1 MITYAY
7 ERVSSKDQNLE
18 RQETAI
24 RNYRPNIS
32 DANIFKDKVTGKTF
46 DREHY
51 NEMKIILEHLS
62 KVNATNDLIEVVF
75 EEMDRLGRDKE
86 SIKKEL
92 QWYKDRGI
100 YIRILELPSTLVDI
114 DSNNKWVMDMVTNI
128 LIEVY
133 ATMAQQELEKRAK
146 RQTEGIIEAQKKGI
160 KFGRQPIQ
168 LNETEFM
175 TVYNSW
181 KAAEINAR
189 QAMNILGIKPNTFYR
204 RVKEY
209 EATQNIQPKATKTN
223 EAAI

>member
-24 RNYRPNIS
+24 RNYRSNIS
-32 DANIFKDKVTGKTF
+32 DANIFRDKVTGKTF

-168 LNETEFM
+168 LNESEFM

-181 KAAEINAR
+181 KASEINAR

>member
-32 DANIFKDKVTGKTF
+32 DANIFRDKVTGKTF

-168 LNETEFM
+168 LNESEFM

-189 QAMNILGIKPNTFYR
+189 QAMNILGVKPNTFYR

-209 EATQNIQPKATKTN
+209 EATISQSSDNKFSK
-223 EAAI
+223 

>member
-168 LNETEFM
+168 LNESEFM

>member
-24 RNYRPNIS
+24 RNFRPNIS

-168 LNETEFM
+168 LNESEFM

-189 QAMNILGIKPNTFYR
+189 QAMNILGVKPNTFYR

-209 EATQNIQPKATKTN
+209 EATISQSSDNKFSK
-223 EAAI
+223 

>member
-24 RNYRPNIS
+24 RNFRPNIS

-62 KVNATNDLIEVVF
+62 KVNATNELIEVVF

-92 QWYKDRGI
+92 QWYKDHGI

-168 LNETEFM
+168 LNESEFM

-181 KAAEINAR
+181 KASEINAR

-223 EAAI
+223 EAVI

>member
-168 LNETEFM
+168 LNESEFM

-209 EATQNIQPKATKTN
+209 EATQNIQSKATKTN

>member
-32 DANIFKDKVTGKTF
+32 DANIFRDKVTGKTF

-168 LNETEFM
+168 LNESEFM

>member
-24 RNYRPNIS
+24 RNFRPNIS

-160 KFGRQPIQ
+160 KFGRQLIQ
-168 LNETEFM
+168 LNESEFM

-209 EATQNIQPKATKTN
+209 EATISQSSDNKFSK
-223 EAAI
+223 

>member
-168 LNETEFM
+168 LNESEFM

-189 QAMNILGIKPNTFYR
+189 QAMNILGVKPNTFYR

-209 EATQNIQPKATKTN
+209 EATQKIQPKATKTN
-223 EAAI
+223 EAVI

>member
-24 RNYRPNIS
+24 RNFRPNIS
-32 DANIFKDKVTGKTF
+32 DTNIFKDKVTGKTF

-168 LNETEFM
+168 LNESEFM

-189 QAMNILGIKPNTFYR
+189 QAMNILGVKPNTFYR

>member
-24 RNYRPNIS
+24 RNYRPYIS

-168 LNETEFM
+168 LNESEFM

-209 EATQNIQPKATKTN
+209 EAAQNIQPKATKTN
-223 EAAI
+223 EAVI

>member
-24 RNYRPNIS
+24 RNFRPNIS

-168 LNETEFM
+168 LNESEFM

-189 QAMNILGIKPNTFYR
+189 QAMNILGVKPNTFYR

-209 EATQNIQPKATKTN
+209 EAIQNSQPQQ
-223 EAAI
+223 

>member
-24 RNYRPNIS
+24 RNYRPYIS

-62 KVNATNDLIEVVF
+62 KVNATNDMIEVVF

-168 LNETEFM
+168 LNESEFM

-189 QAMNILGIKPNTFYR
+189 QAMNILGVKPNTFYR

-209 EATQNIQPKATKTN
+209 EATISQSSDNKFSK
-223 EAAI
+223 

>member
-92 QWYKDRGI
+92 QRYKNHGI

-168 LNETEFM
+168 LNESEFM

-223 EAAI
+223 EAVI

>member
-24 RNYRPNIS
+24 RNFRPNIS

-62 KVNATNDLIEVVF
+62 KVNATNELIEVVF

-168 LNETEFM
+168 LNESEFM

>member
-24 RNYRPNIS
+24 RNFRPNIS

-168 LNETEFM
+168 LNESEFM
-175 TVYNSW
+175 IVYNSW

-209 EATQNIQPKATKTN
+209 EATISQSSDNKFSK
-223 EAAI
+223 

>member
-24 RNYRPNIS
+24 RNFRPNIS

-168 LNETEFM
+168 LNESEFM

-189 QAMNILGIKPNTFYR
+189 QAMNILGVKPNTFYR

-209 EATQNIQPKATKTN
+209 EAIQNSQPKATKTN

>member
-32 DANIFKDKVTGKTF
+32 DANIFRDKVTGKTF

-168 LNETEFM
+168 LNESEFM

-209 EATQNIQPKATKTN
+209 EATQNIQPKATRTN

>member
-24 RNYRPNIS
+24 RNFRPNIS

-51 NEMKIILEHLS
+51 NKMKIILEHLS

-168 LNETEFM
+168 LNESEFM

>member
-24 RNYRPNIS
+24 RNFRPNIS

-62 KVNATNDLIEVVF
+62 KVKATNDMIEVVF

-92 QWYKDRGI
+92 QWYKDHGI

-168 LNETEFM
+168 LNESEFM

-189 QAMNILGIKPNTFYR
+189 QAMNILGVKPNTFYR

-209 EATQNIQPKATKTN
+209 EATISQSSDNKFSK
-223 EAAI
+223 

>member
-24 RNYRPNIS
+24 RNFRPNIS

-160 KFGRQPIQ
+160 KFGRQPIH
-168 LNETEFM
+168 LNESEFM

-223 EAAI
+223 EAVI

>member
-168 LNETEFM
+168 LNESEFM

-181 KAAEINAR
+181 KASEINAR
-189 QAMNILGIKPNTFYR
+189 QAMNILGVKPNTFYR

-209 EATQNIQPKATKTN
+209 EATQKIQPKATKTN
-223 EAAI
+223 EAVI

>member
-168 LNETEFM
+168 LNESEFM

-189 QAMNILGIKPNTFYR
+189 QAMNILGVKPNTFYR

-209 EATQNIQPKATKTN
+209 EAIQSIQPKATKTN

>member
-168 LNETEFM
+168 LNESEFM

-223 EAAI
+223 EAVI

>member
-24 RNYRPNIS
+24 RNFRPNIS

-168 LNETEFM
+168 LNESEFM

-209 EATQNIQPKATKTN
+209 EATQNIQPKW
-223 EAAI
+223 

>member
-24 RNYRPNIS
+24 RNFRPNIS

-133 ATMAQQELEKRAK
+133 ATMAQQELENRAK

-168 LNETEFM
+168 LNESEFM

-209 EATQNIQPKATKTN
+209 EATQNIQPQ
-223 EAAI
+223 

>member
-32 DANIFKDKVTGKTF
+32 NANIFKDKVTGKTF

-168 LNETEFM
+168 LNESEFM

-209 EATQNIQPKATKTN
+209 EVTQNIQPKATKTN
-223 EAAI
+223 EAVI

>member
-24 RNYRPNIS
+24 RNFRPNIS

-160 KFGRQPIQ
+160 KFGRQPIH
-168 LNETEFM
+168 LSESEFM

-209 EATQNIQPKATKTN
+209 EATQNIQPQ
-223 EAAI
+223 